1 MKGIKKYSPCV
12 VIESTLQNL
21 RTELI
26 ESGHDLQNL
35 LAVDFP
41 GADAVHAAVERIHN
55 LLQREGGIGTVWV
68 TAHIR
73 EDDKC
78 RYITNRDV
86 RAVSISILFM
96 FFLDCT

>member
-1 MKGIKKYSPCV
+1 MKGIKKYSPYV
-12 VIESTLQNL
+12 AIESTLQNL
-21 RTELI
+21 RMGLIVSGRVLQEL
-26 ESGHDLQNL
+26 LK
-35 LAVDFP
+35 AAYP
-41 GADAVHAAVERIHN
+41 GEDAVLAAVERIIN
-55 LLQREGGIGTVWV
+55 LLDDEGGINDVWV
-68 TAHIR
+68 TAHIK